1 MPAIPMKP
9 EYGPT
14 LGELLAPRWHAAG
27 RGVRAVAIAAGV
39 GLAVL
44 AIGIALTL
52 LNATYSHRGRVP
64 FSFSYRGLWKA
75 RPDPGGYVKVQRRG
89 ARGTLRD
96 SFAVAPLRLPL
107 YRGGLSGEMP
117 LFAAGYIRA
126 LARRDRGFVLR
137 GEGKTNVNK
146 VLRGYDVFYTAV
158 VEGREMY
165 GRDVLLVPERPGA
178 REGVAL
184 TMLTSPTASK
194 EIKAPVEVATVGILL
209 RPLKTFSF
217 G

>member
-1 MPAIPMKP
+1 
-9 EYGPT
+9 
-14 LGELLAPRWHAAG
+14 
-27 RGVRAVAIAAGV
+27 
-39 GLAVL
+39 
-44 AIGIALTL
+44 
-52 LNATYSHRGRVP
+52 
-64 FSFSYRGLWKA
+64 
-75 RPDPGGYVKVQRRG
+75 
-89 ARGTLRD
+89 
-96 SFAVAPLRLPL
+96 
-107 YRGGLSGEMP
+107 
-117 LFAAGYIRA
+117 
-126 LARRDRGFVLR
+126 
-137 GEGKTNVNK
+137 VNK